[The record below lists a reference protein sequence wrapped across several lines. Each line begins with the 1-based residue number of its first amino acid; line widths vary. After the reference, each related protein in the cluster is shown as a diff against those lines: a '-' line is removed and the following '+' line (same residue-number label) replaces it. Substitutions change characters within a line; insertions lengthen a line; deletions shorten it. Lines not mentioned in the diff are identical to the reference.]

1 MRILLVGKLYDE
13 SDPFLHV
20 VKVYPTQAGFSPEV
34 TSKAAPNEEVS
45 NPKKSKEDTGLK
57 ILTDK
62 LAAALLTISAKE
74 DLVKQHSKVAEEA
87 VSGIY

>member
-1 MRILLVGKLYDE
+1 
-13 SDPFLHV
+13 
-20 VKVYPTQAGFSPEV
+20 
-34 TSKAAPNEEVS
+34 
-45 NPKKSKEDTGLK
+45 LK